1 MKEINMKIFKTALL
15 ATIVLTG
22 ASSVAYAQ
30 DAAAGHDMSAMG
42 GDAALG
48 AELPDICKS
57 AEGMAGDMSMDNA
70 HEMDE
75 AHTDLMAGM
84 DVTNKQMMDAMMVED
99 IDVAFVCGM
108 IPHHQGAINMAKA
121 ELEHGDNQWAK
132 DMAQKVIDAQEQEI
146 ADMVAWLEAEGAKE

>member
-1 MKEINMKIFKTALL
+1 MTLFKKTLIAGAILVATA
-15 ATIVLTG
+15 
-22 ASSVAYAQ
+22 ASALAQ

-42 GDAALG
+42 ADSSMAAD
-48 AELPDICKS
+48 LPEICKT
-57 AEGMAGDMSMDNA
+57 AEAMAGDMSMDMS
-70 HEMDE
+70 HEMDQ

-84 DVTNKQMMDAMMVED
+84 DVTNKQMMDSMMVED

-146 ADMVAWLEAEGAKE
+146 ADMIAWLEGEGASE